1 MRGCAASRT
10 HSRRRIADAPLA
22 QTFEA
27 TLRSAPQDEGLA
39 WLWEATLA
47 LILRRP
53 EAVSKGEGGRLR
65 SPLPDLHPALK
76 TTLPDP
82 ISAP

>member
-1 MRGCAASRT
+1 MRVVASRT

-22 QTFEA
+22 QTFE
-27 TLRSAPQDEGLA
+27 TLASLAPQDEGLA
-39 WLWEATLA
+39 WHREATLA

-53 EAVSKGEGGRLR
+53 EAVSKGEGGR
-65 SPLPDLHPALK
+65 SHNPLPHLHPALK